1 MGKSRRGEGGTW
13 HTSEVAEVL
22 RALDT
27 DAESGLSNEEAARR
41 LQERGPN
48 ELEDR
53 GGRSPWA
60 ILWEQF
66 TSTMIVILVVAAVA
80 SALLGDYEDSI
91 AIAVIV
97 VLNAALGFAQ
107 EYYCRCRYCGS
118 TWSPTAR
125 PPWL

>member
-1 MGKSRRGEGGTW
+1 MGEIRRGGAW
-13 HTSEVAEVL
+13 HTAEAAEVL
-22 RALDT
+22 RALGT
-27 DAESGLSNEEAARR
+27 DAGSGLTNEEATSR

-66 TSTMIVILVVAAVA
+66 TSTMIVILIVAAVV
-80 SALLGDYEDSI
+80 SSRLGDYEDSI

-107 EYYCRCRYCGS
+107 EYRAEKAMAALKRLS
-118 TWSPTAR
+118 APR
-125 PPWL
+125 V